1 MTARPASNGH
11 RPGPPRPATDW
22 DALGYRPDPRTP
34 LRTCTRPGCGGAYL
48 DDEPS
53 RVAHV
58 AVFGHSPKPRE
69 PARQESTE
77 GESS

>member
-1 MTARPASNGH
+1 MTARQPANGH
-11 RPGPPRPATDW
+11 RPGPPRQAVNWAAQYQPGPNA
-22 DALGYRPDPRTP
+22 P
-34 LRTCTRPGCGGAYL
+34 LRTCARPGCGGAYL

-69 PARQESTE
+69 PASPAKEDAP
-77 GESS
+77 

>member
-1 MTARPASNGH
+1 MTARAPANGH
-11 RPGPPRPATDW
+11 RPGPPRQAVDW
-22 DALGYRPDPRTP
+22 DALGYRPDPGTP
-34 LRTCTRPGCGGAYL
+34 LRACARCGGAYL

-69 PARQESTE
+69 PAPDRKDGDRSEP
-77 GESS
+77 

>member
-1 MTARPASNGH
+1 MTAARAPANGH
-11 RPGPPRPATDW
+11 RPGPPRPAVDW
-22 DALGYRPDPRTP
+22 DALGYRPDPATP
-34 LRTCTRPGCGGAYL
+34 LRGCARCGGAYL

-69 PARQESTE
+69 PAKPAKEEPS
-77 GESS
+77 